1 MPRGGHAAT
10 SLPPVISGVE
20 GVAVAVVGRLADGL
34 HPSEAFIT
42 VAVVVL
48 DLLGGDGVG
57 VSVDH
62 DLLLPLGRRRLRRG
76 SAASASLLVRLPE
89 SLVRGAGAADSAHG
103 VVERAR
109 RARLGRRRV
118 GRGQRGSSVAG
129 LRQSSAVVAVRV
141 VVEVVVIL
149 HRWLLLLVR
158 LLWLVLLLLLV
169 VCRRCRL
176 SDCGRRGDS
185 A

>member
-48 DLLGGDGVG
+48 DLLGGDSVG

-89 SLVRGAGAADSAHG
+89 PLVRGAGATRAMSSWTRAERIQCCRIAAVFGCCCCEG
-103 VVERAR
+103 VGGGGCDFASLVA
-109 RARLGRRRV
+109 
-118 GRGQRGSSVAG
+118 VAG
-129 LRQSSAVVAVRV
+129 EAAVAGAAAACGLSS
-141 VVEVVVIL
+141 
-149 HRWLLLLVR
+149 LL
-158 LLWLVLLLLLV
+158 
-169 VCRRCRL
+169 
-176 SDCGRRGDS
+176 
-185 A
+185 AE